1 MDNKEGGSVNRPPIL
16 DGTNYDYWKVRM
28 TAFLKSID
36 NKTWKAIVKGWNHPI
51 KGQAEGSTSNA
62 EEKPE
67 EEWTKDEDEASLGN
81 SKALNVIFNG
91 VDKNMFRLINTC
103 TVAKDAWEILKT
115 AHEGTTRVR
124 MSRLHMLTTQFENLM
139 MTGDETIFEFHM
151 RVRDLSNASFALGEP
166 MSDEKL
172 VRKILRS
179 VTSKFAMKV
188 TAIEEAQDISG
199 MKVDELIGS
208 MQTYEL
214 KLGDK
219 PEKRS
224 KSIAFVS
231 NTDDGDDADCEGEN
245 LSEALALLAK
255 KFNRALRK
263 IDRRNRPNKQKKS
276 MVVTWPDEDNED
288 EEELSANRVNAFSGT
303 VDGSES
309 SDEEM
314 TDEELEETYRLL
326 HTKWEEACKLL
337 EEQEDNIEQLKSE
350 NEKLRG
356 IIDKLQVDLDE
367 WNTKLKDV
375 DTAEK
380 GKLMMINAELQEK
393 VVTLTNKLEATHKFV
408 RMLNSGSDMLDEI
421 LKETSKQGRSMKGIG
436 FNYNTANKE
445 NPKLPKKFVGAKMKS
460 EFNNPINYQMSN
472 PMSQHVPQHGGSCL
486 KNAKSNP

>member
-1 MDNKEGGSVNRPPIL
+1 MDNKEGGSVNRPPIM

-36 NKTWKAIVKGWNHPI
+36 HKTWKAIVKGWNHPI
-51 KGQAEGSTSNA
+51 KVQAEGSTSNA

-67 EEWTKDEDEASLGN
+67 EEWTKDEDEAALGN
-81 SKALNVIFNG
+81 SKELNAIFNG

-115 AHEGTTRVR
+115 THEGTTRVR
-124 MSRLHMLTTQFENLM
+124 MSRLQMLTTQFENLM
-139 MTGDETIFEFHM
+139 MTADETISEFHM
-151 RVRDLSNASFALGEP
+151 RVRYLSNASFALGEP
-166 MSDEKL
+166 MTNEKL

-208 MQTYEL
+208 LQTYEL
-214 KLGDK
+214 KLSDK

-231 NTDDGDDADCEGEN
+231 NTDDEDDADCEGEN
-245 LSEALALLAK
+245 LSEALALL
-255 KFNRALRK
+255 
-263 IDRRNRPNKQKKS
+263 KQKKS
-276 MVVTWPDEDNED
+276 MVVTWSDEDTED

-337 EEQEDNIEQLKSE
+337 KEQEDNIEQLKSE
-350 NEKLRG
+350 NEMLRG
-356 IIDKLQVDLDE
+356 IIDKLQDDLDE

-393 VVTLTNKLEATHKFV
+393 VVTLTNKLEATHKSV

-421 LKETSKQGRSMKGIG
+421 LKETSKQGRSVKGIG

-445 NPKLPKKFVGAKMKS
+445 NQKLPKKFVGAKMKS
-460 EFNNPINYQMSN
+460 EFSNPINYQMSK
-472 PMSQHVPQHGGSCL
+472 PMSQHVPQHGGSRL
-486 KNAKSNP
+486 KNAKSNPWRCH